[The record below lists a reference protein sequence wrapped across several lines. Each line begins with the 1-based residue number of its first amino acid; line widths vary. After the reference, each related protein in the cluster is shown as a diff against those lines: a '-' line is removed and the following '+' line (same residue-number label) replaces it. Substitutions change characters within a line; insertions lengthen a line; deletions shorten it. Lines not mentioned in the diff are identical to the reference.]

1 MTVTIAQSPRREL
14 PAPVTLG
21 LATREAFRRSANELL
36 DELAEGD
43 GQLVVDFSGT
53 KEVDSSGL
61 GALVMV
67 QRHAADRRQQV
78 VLRAVSPELEFLLVL
93 TKLDD
98 LFLFEQRRGER

>member
-1 MTVTIAQSPRREL
+1 MTVTIAQPPKREL

-78 VLRAVSPELEFLLVL
+78 VLRAVSAELEFLLVL